1 MADFGATIGQAYA
14 TEGAVIDLG
23 RGVHEGAL
31 APEAVVRLPLATMNR
46 HGLIAGATG
55 TGKTKTLQLITE
67 QLSAQGVP
75 VFVADVKGDVSG
87 LAEPGEAGG
96 PAEAR
101 MKDLGL
107 PFAPAGFP
115 VEFLSLG
122 GIGPGVPVRA
132 TVSDFGPQLLA
143 KVLGAN
149 ETQESSLG
157 LVFHYADTKGLPLLD
172 LGDLRALL
180 TYLDSK
186 DGKAELEG
194 IGGLSQ
200 ATVGVLLRSL
210 VGLET
215 GGGTEFFGEPQF
227 EIADLL
233 RVGSDG
239 RGVISCLELPA
250 VQDKPGL
257 FSTVMMWLVAELFE
271 QLPEAGDLDKPKL
284 VFFLDEA
291 HLLFADATDAF
302 AESVTRTVRLIRSKG
317 VGVFFVTQAPTD
329 LPESVLGQLGSR
341 VQHALRAFTPKDAK
355 DLKAVVS
362 TYPTSDFY
370 DVGELLTSMGTGEA
384 AVTLLSEKGV
394 PTPVVHTR
402 MVAPASKMA
411 PAGDVE
417 GAAKASP
424 LFAKYGTRVD
434 AQSAREL
441 LAARLEAASTPV
453 RARSRTS
460 RSSTC
465 PFRSCRSSAV
475 LRRPSLAGSVTSSTR
490 GRARRSSAR
499 SSGGSS
505 GCFGSGCSGRRLR
518 QLRLGG
524 EVGVSGPF
532 RRIWALS
539 GDAIGARLAGWSELT
554 ASIAVQTCST
564 RLVRRGSGVRST
576 GWWLGGNCRGRVSP
590 STGASP
596 SPRPSAHSG
605 TFPDTP
611 PRCPGRRA
619 RRGARPQAR
628 HARRPATP
636 RHRQPQAPARH
647 RSTHEVEARARS
659 PPAAPTTRSPP
670 ADLQRH
676 RRGLRGRP
684 ALAGAE
690 ARGRA
695 RRLRLPRPQTCLR
708 DRPRARHR
716 PRRRRLADRPRHR
729 PPAHRPANP
738 DRGAVRGAA
747 QQPRVLTR
755 PRLAVRNQ
763 IGVPTA
769 SVTWPSC
776 TRRP

>member
-1 MADFGATIGQAYA
+1 MADFGGTIGQAYA

-107 PFAPAGFP
+107 PFAPTGFP

-180 TYLDSK
+180 TFLDSK

-200 ATVGVLLRSL
+200 ATVGVLLRAL

-227 EIADLL
+227 DIADLL
-233 RVGSDG
+233 RVGPDG

-355 DLKAVVS
+355 DLKAVVT

-411 PAGDVE
+411 PAGDVDA
-417 GAAKASP
+417 AAKASP
-424 LFAKYGTRVD
+424 LFAKYGD
-434 AQSAREL
+434 A
-441 LAARLEAASTPV
+441 
-453 RARSRTS
+453 
-460 RSSTC
+460 
-465 PFRSCRSSAV
+465 
-475 LRRPSLAGSVTSSTR
+475 R
-490 GRARRSSAR
+490 GRAERARDARGAAR
-499 SSGGSS
+499 SGEHAGGS
-505 GCFGSGCSGRRLR
+505 
-518 QLRLGG
+518 
-524 EVGVSGPF
+524 
-532 RRIWALS
+532 
-539 GDAIGARLAGWSELT
+539 
-554 ASIAVQTCST
+554 
-564 RLVRRGSGVRST
+564 
-576 GWWLGGNCRGRVSP
+576 
-590 STGASP
+590 
-596 SPRPSAHSG
+596 
-605 TFPDTP
+605 
-611 PRCPGRRA
+611 
-619 RRGARPQAR
+619 
-628 HARRPATP
+628 
-636 RHRQPQAPARH
+636 
-647 RSTHEVEARARS
+647 
-659 PPAAPTTRSPP
+659 
-670 ADLQRH
+670 
-676 RRGLRGRP
+676 
-684 ALAGAE
+684 E
-690 ARGRA
+690 ARGRQA
-695 RRLRLPRPQTCLR
+695 DGARPGSQAAEGAPARPGSRSGRGRRLPQLAPGQGDPARGHPGCLR
-708 DRPRARHR
+708 DASEAVVALDVYVNGGWVGWWEF
-716 PRRRRLADRPRHR
+716 RRRFV
-729 PPAHRPANP
+729 
-738 DRGAVRGAA
+738 AVWALSR
-747 QQPRVLTR
+747 
-755 PRLAVRNQ
+755 
-763 IGVPTA
+763 
-769 SVTWPSC
+769 
-776 TRRP
+776 